1 MGVGDEMSYD
11 GAGAYD
17 EHREQQVEILR
28 LEDGEDD
35 GCDAVED
42 KHIVIHAGVD
52 TVEKF
57 RAPVV
62 DGADGKERDDEKER
76 RNALKT
82 KGVPECSRGGWLA
95 DGEDR
100 REVGH

>member
-1 MGVGDEMSYD
+1 MDGDNFNLEKL
-11 GAGAYD
+11 
-17 EHREQQVEILR
+17 RFKTEISGDNSNR
-28 LEDGEDD
+28 FRR
-35 GCDAVED
+35 
-42 KHIVIHAGVD
+42 
-52 TVEKF
+52 EKF